1 MNLLKFEPGARRRLA
16 IGLPIALL
24 SILLDQASK
33 WAILHKMP
41 EAREGRVEVL
51 PFIDFV
57 VSWNRGVSFSMG
69 TGTNYDRSIFAI
81 LAIVVSAALVLWM
94 ARGAKTLVVVA
105 LGMVAGGAVG
115 NFIDRVRYGA
125 VEDFI
130 YAHAGTLA
138 FPAVFN
144 VADSAISV
152 GAALMVFDSLFD
164 RPLSHKN
171 TP

>member
-1 MNLLKFEPGARRRLA
+1 MKFEPGIARRLS
-16 IGLPIALL
+16 IGLPIMVLA
-24 SILLDQASK
+24 IILDQASK
-33 WAILHKMP
+33 WLVLNQLP
-41 EAREGRVEVL
+41 EARDGRVPVL
-51 PFIDFV
+51 PIVDFV
-57 VSWNRGVSFSMG
+57 VTWNHGVSFSMG
-69 TGTNYDRSIFAI
+69 TGTDYDRYIFAI
-81 LAIVVSAALVLWM
+81 LAVLVSAALVLWM
-94 ARGAKTLVVVA
+94 AKGAKILILIA
-105 LGMVAGGAVG
+105 LGLVAGGAVG
-115 NFIDRVRYGA
+115 NFIDRVRFGA

-144 VADSAISV
+144 VADSAICV

>member
-1 MNLLKFEPGARRRLA
+1 MKFEPGVIRRLS
-16 IGLPIALL
+16 IGLPILVLAAV
-24 SILLDQASK
+24 LDQLSK
-33 WAILHKMP
+33 WAVLHHLP
-41 EAREGRVEVL
+41 EAGDGRVPVL
-51 PFIDFV
+51 PFLDFV
-57 VSWNRGVSFSMG
+57 VTWNHGVSFSMG
-69 TGTNYDRSIFAI
+69 TGTHYDRQFFAV
-81 LAIVVSAALVLWM
+81 LAVVVSAALVLWM
-94 ARGAKTLVVVA
+94 AKGAKLLILIS
-105 LGMVAGGAVG
+105 LGMIAGGAVG
-115 NFIDRVRYGA
+115 NCIDRVRFGA

-144 VADSAISV
+144 VADSAICV